1 MKTKITIT
9 ILIVALNS
17 VSLVAQFVYGPSTS
31 DLRRNLYSI
40 DYGEA
45 QSSGLLDPT
54 TNIMVGTRNYTGG
67 PEDDRIRALYQWNL
81 DDSKI
86 PDNSEII
93 SINLSFDYDRLHWD
107 APSMNAYF
115 FSIDDDITD
124 PDLQQIFD
132 YMFHPREMFSAEE
145 TSYNKFNLTFND
157 PEDPD
162 FIAFSNAINASLIND
177 RFTLGIR
184 ECPSCRVLY
193 VMITNTVK
201 LTIEFIPP
209 TTPVI
214 IDQRLSNNQ
223 QVGVLKKWEENEND
237 WSESFNPG
245 SQFYFQVF
253 SPQTILGDQTIQSNE
268 KYNNWNFD
276 KSDVR
281 NHHTFTIT
289 SETSELTSRFDLTL
303 SGITIKNSLEGTTFF
318 GGDFQFFDP
327 WYIDFQDGA
336 YGNSWRNRG
345 MEEPHQFYNRSVGTS
360 GWQPDFTTVYQQGP
374 YAYNGVFLNQG
385 WPNWEPPYYSVK
397 VNLTQDITLYS
408 TGNSAG
414 RSHKFYFRNWSYDA
428 NKISLQTPGSNE
440 TAVVFKTSDAELSAN
455 LKGTNL
461 SDDTKAY
468 NTTSQ
473 RKIVKIPD
481 LDGTLHS
488 VYSSNNRIW
497 YEMSTDNGATWSLL
511 NNGQPIDD
519 SQGKLPSIDYVQL
532 LTYPAE
538 LDCWVTIIV
547 YQESYG
553 SGFKIKAKSFRRIDD
568 GPYIYKNMVVLDTYS
583 NESYANN
590 ANPVLAIDNAG
601 IITFV
606 WERKSSPAGLYCRRA
621 TINVNTQYNDV
632 LVLYDLY
639 NSKKLGNI
647 NYSTSASSIN
657 PSITVSKT
665 VYPGPN
671 GSGRHLAWQD
681 YNEIKYA
688 TIAVTN
694 QQEGITLGTIETP
707 SYASGY
713 PLNYLPSLSLANGK
727 PVLSW
732 TGYSDGNITK
742 ITSEQ
747 EDLIRKR
754 ALVKVRGDLGWGSL
768 TELGDNINYVN
779 NNSVTSA
786 SEKTVIVWSQG
797 TTPQSKWVKRS
808 AAAYSNICNLS
819 HSGIE
824 NQVTMGSDFNNMYA
838 MVFNNQTTPL
848 YFIKST
854 TNFSAECASGGI
866 NKITYSDS
874 IISYGRS
881 GIVSKNGVEFVF
893 NTGDVFVSDSSVQF
907 TFVPDTLLFNS
918 AEELN
923 IATRTE
929 NFWLEEE
936 VDFFFSNLYY
946 VLNHELADS
955 VLTEQDQVNFKVE
968 LVKAQSGDVVGTFD
982 NITYNKSNLEKYA
995 SIHYL
1000 VNTSGIQAGE
1010 YYLRLVISV
1019 AGEAGY
1025 NLSNIQRDE
1034 FDLNKLHYVNV
1045 SFKGETIPVTYE
1057 LSQNYPNPFNPT
1069 TTIRY
1074 QLPNDG
1080 MVTLKVYDILGAEV
1094 ATLVNEEMVAGKHEV
1109 NFNASSLAS
1118 GVYIYR
1124 INVNDYTNVKKM
1136 VLLK

>member
-1 MKTKITIT
+1 MKAKI
-9 ILIVALNS
+9 ILIIVEILL
-17 VSLVAQFVYGPSTS
+17 VSTEIFAQFQFGPTQTDYRRDLWLNYDPVQSNGLGELNTVYTIGHEDIFTKKRAVYQWDIS
-31 DLRRNLYSI
+31 DL
-40 DYGEA
+40 D
-45 QSSGLLDPT
+45 
-54 TNIMVGTRNYTGG
+54 
-67 PEDDRIRALYQWNL
+67 
-81 DDSKI
+81 I
-86 PDNSEII
+86 PDNSEINYVKLEFTYSKFNHSYELPARFYNI
-93 SINLSFDYDRLHWD
+93 DYDMIGEEYFDEIFLDMNYWQPSIGSSSGSNNNIIFESSNPQDDFNLAIKNSLPNNKFVLGLKWD
-107 APSMNAYF
+107 LDHGSWIRTWGIQNETITLYIEFTPPTQTVYVEQKLLNNT
-115 FSIDDDITD
+115 SIDSVGLWNLT
-124 PDLQQIFD
+124 Q
-132 YMFHPREMFSAEE
+132 
-145 TSYNKFNLTFND
+145 NKFDKYEVPITFVWD
-157 PEDPD
+157 VSSDK
-162 FIAFSNAINASLIND
+162 
-177 RFTLGIR
+177 TLQGAQ
-184 ECPSCRVLY
+184 
-193 VMITNTVK
+193 K
-201 LTIEFIPP
+201 
-209 TTPVI
+209 I
-214 IDQRLSNNQ
+214 I
-223 QVGVLKKWEENEND
+223 
-237 WSESFNPG
+237 
-245 SQFYFQVF
+245 
-253 SPQTILGDQTIQSNE
+253 SNE
-268 KYNNWNFD
+268 KYITWLNET
-276 KSDVR
+276 DVV
-281 NHHTFTIT
+281 NHHTFTIEPST
-289 SETSELTSRFDLTL
+289 NLLTSQFNPTQ
-303 SGITIKNSLEGTTFF
+303 SSITIKNILENSSTD
-318 GGDFQFFDP
+318 GGNVEFRDP
-327 WYIDFQDGA
+327 WFIDYPDPAF
-336 YGNSWRNRG
+336 GNQLRNRG
-345 MEEPHQFYNRSVGTS
+345 MNEAIY
-360 GWQPDFTTVYQQGP
+360 YQRPSPFNPTHGSQ
-374 YAYNGVFLNQG
+374 YKGVFLNQN
-385 WPNWEPPYYSVK
+385 PTFDPSLPVYSVK
-397 VNLTQDITLYS
+397 SSTQDMTLYN
-408 TGNSAG
+408 TGSPPG

-440 TAVVFKTSDAELSAN
+440 TAVVFKTSDAMLSAN

-461 SDDTKAY
+461 SNDANAY

-473 RKIVKIPD
+473 RKFVKTQ
-481 LDGTLHS
+481 DGCLHS

-639 NSKKLGNI
+639 NSIKLGNI

-665 VYPGPN
+665 VYPGSQ
-671 GSGRHLAWQD
+671 GRGRHLAWQD
-681 YNEIKYA
+681 YDEIKYA
-688 TIAVTN
+688 TISISL
-694 QQEGITLGTIETP
+694 QGDITLGTIETP

-727 PVLSW
+727 PVVSW
-732 TGYSDGNITK
+732 TGYNDGNIWKT
-742 ITSEQ
+742 TGEQ
-747 EDLIRKR
+747 EVLIRKR

-768 TELGDNINYVN
+768 TELGDNVNSVN

-838 MVFNNQTTPL
+838 MVFNNQTIPR

-854 TNFSAECASGGI
+854 TNFSAECAGGGEL
-866 NKITYSDS
+866 NKITFSDS

-881 GIVSKNGVEFVF
+881 GIVSKNRVEFVF
-893 NTGDVFVSDSSVQF
+893 NTGDVFVADSSVRF
-907 TFVPDTLLFNS
+907 TFIPDTLMFNS

-923 IATRTE
+923 TASRTE

-968 LVKAQSGDVVGTFD
+968 LVKAQSGDVVGSFD
-982 NITYNKSNLEKYA
+982 NITYNKNNLEKYA

-1010 YYLRLVISV
+1010 YYLRLVTTV
-1019 AGEAGY
+1019 AGEARY

-1045 SFKGETIPVTYE
+1045 SFKGETIPITYE

-1069 TTIRY
+1069 TTIRF
-1074 QLPNDG
+1074 QIPKDG
-1080 MVTLKVYDILGAEV
+1080 IVTLKVYDILGAEV

-1124 INVNDYTNVKKM
+1124 LSVNDFINVKKM

>member
-1 MKTKITIT
+1 MRFKAARNGSEHFKFAIHDFNLQWENGSNWWYDDFSSSNKVYNADLTPSAGV
-9 ILIVALNS
+9 VAFD
-17 VSLVAQFVYGPSTS
+17 QTFTS
-31 DLRRNLYSI
+31 GNLFNAVNNAIQAGNYFLTL
-40 DYGEA
+40 GFK
-45 QSSGLLDPT
+45 LDPESSPTPWWWLFKYDSTNPYT
-54 TNIMVGTRNYTGG
+54 TENPCIELTIVYNLPNVNVTVDQKLSYNTSVGTICLWN
-67 PEDDRIRALYQWNL
+67 ALQNTFYEYSVPHTFNW
-81 DDSKI
+81 
-86 PDNSEII
+86 EVI
-93 SINLSFDYDRLHWD
+93 SNTTKTLQGVQNILSNQKYLHWEN
-107 APSMNAYF
+107 NAQVDNNVVNHKTF
-115 FSIDDDITD
+115 
-124 PDLQQIFD
+124 QI
-132 YMFHPREMFSAEE
+132 Y
-145 TSYNKFNLTFND
+145 TY
-157 PEDPD
+157 
-162 FIAFSNAINASLIND
+162 
-177 RFTLGIR
+177 
-184 ECPSCRVLY
+184 
-193 VMITNTVK
+193 TN
-201 LTIEFIPP
+201 
-209 TTPVI
+209 
-214 IDQRLSNNQ
+214 N
-223 QVGVLKKWEENEND
+223 
-237 WSESFNPG
+237 
-245 SQFYFQVF
+245 
-253 SPQTILGDQTIQSNE
+253 
-268 KYNNWNFD
+268 
-276 KSDVR
+276 
-281 NHHTFTIT
+281 
-289 SETSELTSRFDLTL
+289 LTSRFNPAY
-303 SGITIKNSLEGTTFF
+303 SGVTIKNSLEGTSII
-318 GGDFQFFDP
+318 GGSVQFHDP

-336 YGNSWRNRG
+336 YGNNWRNRG
-345 MEEPHQFYNRSVGTS
+345 MEEPHQFYNRSVETN

-374 YAYNGVFLNQG
+374 YPYNGVFLNQG
-385 WPNWEPPYYSVK
+385 TDWIPPYYSVK
-397 VNLTQDITLYS
+397 ASTQDITLTN
-408 TGNSAG
+408 TGNPLG

-428 NKISLQTPGSNE
+428 NKISLKTPGSNE
-440 TAVVFKTSDAELSAN
+440 TAVVFKTSDAELTAN

-461 SDDTKAY
+461 SDDQKAY

-473 RKIVKIPD
+473 RKFIKTPD
-481 LDGTLHS
+481 GCLHS

-511 NNGQPIDD
+511 NDGQPLDD

-601 IITFV
+601 ITTFV

-639 NSKKLGNI
+639 NSIKLGNI

-665 VYPGPN
+665 VYPGSQ
-671 GSGRHLAWQD
+671 GRGRHLSWQD

-688 TIAVTN
+688 TISIS
-694 QQEGITLGTIETP
+694 QQGDITLGTIETP

-732 TGYSDGNITK
+732 TGHSEGDITK

-838 MVFNNQTTPL
+838 MVFNNQTIPR

-854 TNFSAECASGGI
+854 TNFSAECAGGGEL
-866 NKITYSDS
+866 NKITLSDS
-874 IISYGRS
+874 VITYGRS
-881 GIVSKNGVEFVF
+881 VIVSKNGVEFVF
-893 NTGDVFVSDSSVQF
+893 NTGDVFVADSSIQF
-907 TFVPDTLLFNS
+907 TFVPDTILFNS
-918 AEELN
+918 EQELN
-923 IATRTE
+923 TAARTE
-929 NFWLEEE
+929 NFWLEEG

-946 VLNHELADS
+946 VIRQELADS

-968 LVKAQSGDVVGTFD
+968 LVKPQSGDVVGTFD
-982 NITYNKSNLEKYA
+982 NITYNKNNLEKYA

-1010 YYLRLVISV
+1010 YYLRLVTSV

-1045 SFKGETIPVTYE
+1045 SFKGETIPFTYE

-1074 QLPNDG
+1074 QIPKEG
-1080 MVTLKVYDILGAEV
+1080 MVTLKVYDILGAEIT
-1094 ATLVNEEMVAGKHEV
+1094 TLVIEEKVAGKYEI
-1109 NFNASSLAS
+1109 NFNASNLAS

-1124 INVNDYTNVKKM
+1124 LNVSDYVNVKKM